1 MRSKIIWVAVSAL
14 AACGGSAGPGG
25 TPQNR
30 CTVILSGA
38 LSGSF
43 NCSTAAFG
51 SWSSGANQS
60 TLGFGVNGTASTPAV
75 GVGLFFAGPMHTGTY
90 KSTDAGA
97 NGAVSATPNSSS
109 SQTWT
114 AAAGSSS
121 QGSYTMSL
129 TDLGSSVALGSG
141 LAYPGVH
148 GTLDATLPAAAST
161 GASGTVTLHAVF

>member
-60 TLGFGVNGTASTPAV
+60 TLGFGVNGTPTPPAA
-75 GVGLFFAGPMHTGTY
+75 GAALFSPAPTPPATY
-90 KSTDAGA
+90 KSPEAGEK
-97 NGAVSATPNSSS
+97 GAVSPTPN
-109 SQTWT
+109 
-114 AAAGSSS
+114 
-121 QGSYTMSL
+121 
-129 TDLGSSVALGSG
+129 
-141 LAYPGVH
+141 
-148 GTLDATLPAAAST
+148 
-161 GASGTVTLHAVF
+161 